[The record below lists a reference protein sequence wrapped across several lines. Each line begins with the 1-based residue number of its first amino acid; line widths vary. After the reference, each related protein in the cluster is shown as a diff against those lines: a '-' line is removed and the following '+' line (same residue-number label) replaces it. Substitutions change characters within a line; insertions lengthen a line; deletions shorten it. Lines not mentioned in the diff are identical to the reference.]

1 MEKVYKVVL
10 CCSEKQISLQAVKYL
25 EEKGMEV
32 AFCII
37 HGNGT
42 GEVAGYCREHGIT
55 AFSSE
60 DGFGGDVD
68 NIPQAD
74 LLITFSYPKVIKK
87 ALIQKAKYAINFH
100 PAPLPEYR
108 GCATTSHGIY
118 YQEEFW
124 GVTCHFLT
132 VEIDAGDIIADLRFP
147 LTRDQFKTGIELSLY
162 SAEKCLELF
171 YEVIDRFVKTGK
183 LEGIRKQRADEGKY
197 FSSKYLQEMKEV
209 HLEDNPEEVERKV
222 RALWYPPFEG
232 AYLLIGGK
240 KFYLIEEE
248 ILRQCKALY
257 ETK

>member
-1 MEKVYKVVL
+1 MEKVYKVIL
-10 CCSEKQISLQAVKYL
+10 CCSEKQISLQAIKYL
-25 EEKGMEV
+25 KEKGMEV
-32 AFCII
+32 VFCII
-37 HGNGT
+37 HGDGS
-42 GEVAGYCREHGIT
+42 GKVARYCREQGII

-60 DGFGGDVD
+60 NGYQEDVD
-68 NIPQAD
+68 MIPEAD

-108 GCATTSHGIY
+108 GCATTSQAIY

-132 VEIDAGDIIADLRFP
+132 TEIDAGDIVAALKFP
-147 LTRDQFKTGIELSLY
+147 LTGERFKTGIELSLY

-171 YEVIDRFVKTGK
+171 YEVVERFIKTGK
-183 LEGIRKQRADEGKY
+183 LEGVRKQRADQGKY
-197 FSSKYLQEMKEV
+197 FSSKYLQEMKEI
-209 HLEDNPEEVERKV
+209 HLEDNPEEIKRKV

-248 ILRQCKALY
+248 ILKQCKALY
-257 ETK
+257 EIK